1 VRICPN
7 CGAQNPEQAR
17 FCTACGTP
25 LDSLGE
31 ERRLVT
37 ALFADV
43 ADVQRRLEPGADPED
58 FTARL
63 RPFHELLRRQIEGF
77 GGTIEKI
84 VGNVVFGVFGAPVTH
99 EDDAERAVRAALRIR
114 EEVQHRRRHDPSS
127 LAVRVGVATGE
138 VVVSL
143 GTGPRI
149 GERVTGDVVNTASRL
164 RSTAPPDGIVVAGST
179 YLATQFDFRW
189 QELRPVTVKGKA
201 DPIRIWSPIEARGR
215 MAIEP
220 PDPMGAPFVGRRQEL
235 ATLRTDFLSSLRD
248 HRPRLVTLIGD
259 AGLGKSR
266 LIAELS
272 VLTDELPDLVRWRV
286 GRPLPYGD
294 TTAFAP
300 FADIVK
306 AESGVLDSDPPDAA
320 ASKLDVTLQRVS
332 AGSEEMQRLHRHL
345 LPLVTAEASTDD
357 ATREETFSTWAT
369 FVERLAQENP
379 TILAFE
385 DMHDASPAL
394 FSFLDLLLDRVG
406 AVPLTVV
413 VAGRRE
419 LYEVRPGW
427 GDRPGATTMLL
438 EPLSDGET
446 AQLVAALRDRDTMPP
461 DLAEAVV
468 ERSGGNPLYAEE
480 FMRML
485 RDHARREEEAGDGDT
500 DRLRAV
506 ALPPTIQALLSSR
519 LDALPVR
526 LRAAAQDAAV
536 VGLTSW
542 PGAIGAITGAA
553 DDVARASLEDLV
565 EREVL
570 RRAKTSSVAGQ
581 TEYAFR
587 HVLLRDVAY
596 GRIPRADRARKHREI
611 ARWLEAALGAG
622 AADREERL
630 AYHYTEA
637 HDLAAAAGDP
647 MAAAMAEQAVSHLL
661 AASTRAVG
669 LDPARSLTHA
679 RRALSL
685 MKADDPRRP
694 HTLVRAGRAALASAR
709 FDEADDDLRAAIDLF
724 ALHDDEI
731 GAADA
736 TVMLARSRF
745 ERGDIEGEGPLLQHA
760 IDVLEAHPPGPALAH
775 AASRMAGHLWIVG
788 DLQACVT
795 WSERALTLAR
805 EMGLFSEQVL
815 AMQYRGAS
823 RSKLGDEEGL
833 DDMREALRIGVE
845 HGLGEETAVAY
856 NNYAYELW
864 YQRGAAESQPVW
876 EEMAAFCEARGLAT
890 SYAWARG
897 GSLEPLFDAGE
908 WDRVLG
914 TAAWLRAWDDEHGGE
929 TQPGSVAIQFQGWVT
944 LRRGDHDTA
953 RSCAKELIDRALQL
967 GTAEYLAPAFL
978 LAAEVAC
985 AEGDQPTMLVHL
997 DAFMASTASQPT
1009 FRTGFLPLA
1018 VRLLA
1023 RAGDRARAERILDVD
1038 IEEGGSTRRLR
1049 LSFDTGRA
1057 SFEETW
1063 GNPAEALELQ
1073 TSVAAAWD
1081 AYGFPL
1087 ETALCRVG
1095 AARCL
1100 VRLDRAADAQA
1111 MLDAAR
1117 PTFEALGAMPY
1128 LDDLEAVARTVGG

>member
-1 VRICPN
+1 MRICPN
-7 CGAQNPEQAR
+7 CGAQNPEHAR

-37 ALFADV
+37 AVFADMV
-43 ADVQRRLEPGADPED
+43 DVQRRLEPGDDPED

-77 GGTIEKI
+77 GGTVEKI
-84 VGNVVFGVFGAPVTH
+84 IGNVVFGVFGAPITH
-99 EDDAERAVRAALRIR
+99 EDDAERAIRCVLRVR

-164 RSTAPPDGIVVAGST
+164 QSTAPPDGIVVAESS

-189 QELRPVTVKGKA
+189 QELRPVTVKGKV
-201 DPIRIWSPIEARGR
+201 DPIRIWSPIESRGR

-220 PDPMGAPFVGRRQEL
+220 PDPMGAPFVGRRDEL

-248 HRPRLVTLIGD
+248 RRPRLVTIVGD

-272 VLTDELPDLVRWRV
+272 VVTDELPDLVRWRV

-306 AESGVLDSDPPDAA
+306 AESGILDSDAPDAA
-320 ASKLDVTLQRVS
+320 ASKVDVTLQRVS
-332 AGSEEMQRLHRHL
+332 TSAEELQRLHRHL
-345 LPLVTAEASTDD
+345 LPLVTAEATTDD
-357 ATREETFSTWAT
+357 ATREEAFSAWST

-379 TILAFE
+379 TVLAFE
-385 DMHDASPAL
+385 DMHDASSAL

-427 GDRPGATTMLL
+427 GDRPGASTMHL
-438 EPLSDGET
+438 EPLSDGEI
-446 AQLVAALRDRDTMPP
+446 AQLVAALRDRDTLPAEM
-461 DLAEAVV
+461 AEAVV

-485 RDHARREEEAGDGDT
+485 RDQARREDEAGAEGGH
-500 DRLRAV
+500 LPQQV

-519 LDALPVR
+519 LDALPLR

-536 VGLTSW
+536 VGLTCW
-542 PGAIGAITGAA
+542 PGAIGAITGAD

-581 TEYAFR
+581 TEYGFR

-596 GRIPRADRARKHREI
+596 GRIPRADRARKHR
-611 ARWLEAALGAG
+611 AVAGWLETALGAG

-630 AYHYTEA
+630 AYHYAEA
-637 HDLAAAAGDP
+637 HDLAAAAADP
-647 MAAAMAEQAVSHLL
+647 MAPAMAEQAVSHLL
-661 AASTRAVG
+661 AASMRAVG
-669 LDPARSLTHA
+669 LDPARSLIHA

-685 MKADDPRRP
+685 IADDDPRRP
-694 HTLVRAGRAALASAR
+694 HTLVRAGRAALASAPV
-709 FDEADDDLRAAIDLF
+709 DEADDHLRAAIELF
-724 ALHDDEI
+724 AMHEDEV

-745 ERGDIEGEGPLLQHA
+745 ERGDIEGEGPLLQRA
-760 IDVLEAHPPGPALAH
+760 IDVLEVHPPGPALAH
-775 AASRMAGHLWIVG
+775 AASRMAGHLWVVG
-788 DLQACVT
+788 DLAACAT
-795 WSERALTLAR
+795 WSERALILAR
-805 EMGLFSEQVL
+805 EMALFSEQVL
-815 AMQYRGAS
+815 ALQYRGAS
-823 RSKLGDEEGL
+823 RSKLGDEGGL

-864 YQRGAAESQPVW
+864 YQRGPGASQPVW

-897 GSLEPLFDAGE
+897 GALEPLFDAGE

-929 TQPGSVAIQFQGWVT
+929 TQLGSVAIQFQGWVT

-953 RSCAKELIDRALQL
+953 KSCAKELMDRALQL
-967 GTAEYLAPAFL
+967 GTAEYLSPAFL
-978 LAAEVAC
+978 LAAEVA
-985 AEGDQPTMLVHL
+985 ATEDDQATMLVHL

-1018 VRLLA
+1018 MRLLV
-1023 RAGDRARAERILDVD
+1023 RAGDRARAEETLDVD
-1038 IEEGGSTRRLR
+1038 IDEGGSTRRLR
-1049 LSFDTGRA
+1049 LSYDTGRA
-1057 SFEETW
+1057 SFEEAW
-1063 GNPAEALELQ
+1063 GDPAGALESQTTVAEAWA
-1073 TSVAAAWD
+1073 S
-1081 AYGFPL
+1081 YGFPL

-1100 VRLDRAADAQA
+1100 VRLERPGDAQV

-1128 LDDLEAVARTVGG
+1128 LDDLEAVQRSLTG